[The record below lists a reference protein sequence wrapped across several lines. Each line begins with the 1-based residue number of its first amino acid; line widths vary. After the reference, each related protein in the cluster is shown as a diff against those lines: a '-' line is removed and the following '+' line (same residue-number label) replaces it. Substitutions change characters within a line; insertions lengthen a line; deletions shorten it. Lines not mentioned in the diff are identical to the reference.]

1 MVKSIKKKKGN
12 GEGSVYKTKS
22 GYRGQIVVGT
32 DDFGK
37 PIRRSVTGKTVKE
50 VNDKLTTIKNS
61 IITGTYIAPNKITVC
76 ELARLML
83 EDDLNLNYIKEGTYF
98 RHIETLKRIERN
110 PYLKNTPIQEL
121 SYAPI
126 KDFMLAETCMS
137 QSIINKVFTM
147 LQKALKE
154 AVKRKIISENPMA
167 DLKKPKTS
175 KKREKVRALTKEEEV
190 KLYKVLTTEDV
201 NYSHQML
208 LSMLTGM
215 RMGEINALTA
225 DDVDLRFKTISVSKT
240 MARGLKGEPFV
251 SKSAKTENGNRD
263 IPISVTV
270 LPLVKEIL
278 FCAGDKYLFEQ
289 NGKLIN
295 TSQVNMQF
303 QRIIKKYDIL
313 DKKVKGKMS
322 LHSLRHT
329 FATRC
334 IEAGMQAKV
343 LQKILGH
350 SDIKITLNTY
360 CDAFESFQNEN
371 IAKADEYFADMGISF
386 VGSQSAK
393 ISGTIK

>member
-1 MVKSIKKKKGN
+1 MAKTAKKKKGN
-12 GEGSVYKTKS
+12 GEGTVYKIKS
-22 GYRGQIVVGT
+22 GYRGQIVVGI
-32 DDFGK
+32 DDEGK

-50 VNDKLTTIKNS
+50 INEKLTTIKNS

-83 EDDLNLNYIKEGTYF
+83 EDDLNMNYIKEGTYY
-98 RHIETLKRIERN
+98 RNIETLKRIEKC
-110 PYLKNTPIQEL
+110 PYLKTTPIQEL

-126 KDFMLAETCMS
+126 KDFMLSETCMS
-137 QSIINKVFTM
+137 QSIINKVFIM
-147 LQKALKE
+147 LQRTLKE
-154 AVKRKIISENPMA
+154 AVKRKIISENPVA

-175 KKREKVRALTKEEEV
+175 KKRDKVRALTKDEEI
-190 KLYKVLTTEDV
+190 KLYTVLTTEDV

-215 RMGEINALTA
+215 RMGEINALTV
-225 DDVDLRFKTISVSKT
+225 DDIDLRFKTITVNKT

-251 SKSAKTENGNRD
+251 SKSAKTENGNRNV
-263 IPISVTV
+263 PISSTV
-270 LPLVKEIL
+270 LPLINEIL
-278 FCAGDKYLFEQ
+278 FCAGDNYLFEQ

-303 QRIIKKYDIL
+303 QRVIEKHEIL
-313 DKKVKGKMS
+313 DNSIKGRVS

-334 IEAGMQAKV
+334 IEAGMQPKV
-343 LQKILGH
+343 LQHILGH

-371 IAKADEYFADMGISF
+371 IAKTDEYFADMGISF
-386 VGSQSAK
+386 ESPNSTNAA
-393 ISGTIK
+393 S

>member
-1 MVKSIKKKKGN
+1 MAKTAKKKKGN
-12 GEGSVYKTKS
+12 GEGTVYKTKS
-22 GYRGQIVVGT
+22 GYRGQIVVGI
-32 DDFGK
+32 DDDGK

-50 VNDKLTTIKNS
+50 VSEKLTTIKNS
-61 IITGTYIAPNKITVC
+61 IITGTYIAPNRITVC

-83 EDDLNLNYIKEGTYF
+83 EDDLNMNYIKEGTYY
-98 RHIETLKRIERN
+98 RNIETLKRIEKC
-110 PYLKNTPIQEL
+110 PYLKTTPIQEL

-126 KDFMLAETCMS
+126 KDFMLSETCMS
-137 QSIINKVFTM
+137 QSIINKVFIM
-147 LQKALKE
+147 LQRTLKE

-175 KKREKVRALTKEEEV
+175 KKRDKVRALTKDEEI
-190 KLYKVLTTEDV
+190 KLYTVLTTEDV

-215 RMGEINALTA
+215 RMGEINALTV
-225 DDVDLRFKTISVSKT
+225 DDIDLRFKTITVNKT
-240 MARGLKGEPFV
+240 MARGLKGEAFV
-251 SKSAKTENGNRD
+251 SKSAKTENGNRNV
-263 IPISVTV
+263 PISSTV
-270 LPLVKEIL
+270 LPLINEIL
-278 FCAGDKYLFEQ
+278 FCAGDNYLFEH

-303 QRIIKKYDIL
+303 QRVIEKHAIL
-313 DKKVKGKMS
+313 DNSIKGRVS

-334 IEAGMQAKV
+334 IEAGMQPKV
-343 LQKILGH
+343 LQHILGH

-371 IAKADEYFADMGISF
+371 VAKTDEYFADMGINF
-386 VGSQSAK
+386 DSAK
-393 ISGTIK
+393 SEKAVS